1 MRSASALTAS
11 ALAGPAAMVASL
23 GGDADIVPFFIGLTF
38 LGGVEAWAIV
48 AGRSSVAR
56 GVALLWLLAAV
67 WAAVLLLWYV
77 IGGGDGPAPAPEATY
92 LGLAAAVYH
101 LIGLFGGAVFAL
113 SGAYAPGAS
122 PAETGS

>member
-11 ALAGPAAMVASL
+11 ALAGLAAMVASL

-67 WAAVLLLWYV
+67 WAGVLLLWYL
-77 IGGGDGPAPAPEATY
+77 IGGGDGPAPLPEATY
-92 LGLAAAVYH
+92 LGLTATVYH
-101 LIGLFGGAVFAL
+101 LVGLFGGAVFAL
-113 SGAYAPGAS
+113 SGAFGPGAS
-122 PAETGS
+122 SAETRS

>member
-1 MRSASALTAS
+1 
-11 ALAGPAAMVASL
+11 MVASL

-67 WAAVLLLWYV
+67 WAAVRLLWSV

-113 SGAYAPGAS
+113 ICAFAPRAS
-122 PAETGS
+122 SAETRS